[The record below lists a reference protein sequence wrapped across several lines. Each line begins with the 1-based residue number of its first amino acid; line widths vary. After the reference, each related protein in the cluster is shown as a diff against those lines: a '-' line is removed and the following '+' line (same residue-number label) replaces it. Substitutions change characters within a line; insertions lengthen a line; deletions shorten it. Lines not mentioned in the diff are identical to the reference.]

1 MALGKNVFT
10 MNRSADYISNK
21 KKISIIKI
29 IKAVI
34 ILALYLPIA
43 ACSGKRTAD
52 FSLAITQID
61 RMLEAGSIQQ
71 ASEEINLLW
80 KISRSRNE
88 WTKSLKRAYTVS
100 RASGDYELLREGAQ
114 RAHKSIPGVED
125 FSALLVYGLLRTGR
139 YEQALQVSGET
150 LKKQKWFTLIDE
162 AYFWGGQMDN
172 PDVDTGG
179 LLLAL
184 LESDDPLAFARAAQI
199 FEDDRL
205 SLDAALLSMY
215 HGKVDDAYN
224 FIFPVRDAFAEP
236 FMFIAYDSGKYK
248 EALEAF
254 DQLRKSGRR
263 GDAELLLF
271 GTDLFYLAND
281 LPSAYEFGFHLIKTD
296 PMYSWIPFINVSS
309 LLLKIDDLETAMRLI
324 ETGSGLYPKNRDLEL
339 ARIKTTIA
347 IGNIESAQE
356 MVGNFRKNF
365 GDDVNVVLLAYE
377 LSQGRESIQRFESL
391 LWELYLKEPGNYK
404 NARYL
409 ASFLL
414 SIRDMKG
421 LDYLIDVFVEH
432 NGNMEWTFFCKGIT
446 ASVLADDTAGL
457 SNFNSALALKK
468 RWETLYNIAVLE
480 INRREYEQALDN
492 LRKAE
497 IMLDWTEDSAL
508 NRAVIRIR
516 IASTLYKMGDLEA
529 AVRETRYA
537 LDLDPGL
544 PEGRL
549 LLKILEASFQ

>member
-1 MALGKNVFT
+1 
-10 MNRSADYISNK
+10 MNRSIKNIACK
-21 KKISIIKI
+21 ASI
-29 IKAVI
+29 VF
-34 ILALYLPIA
+34 ALFLSIA

-52 FSLAITQID
+52 FSLAINQID
-61 RMLEAGSIQQ
+61 RLLEAGSIQQ
-71 ASEEINLLW
+71 ASGEINLLW
-80 KISRSRNE
+80 KVSRSRDE
-88 WTKSLKRAYTVS
+88 WTKALKRAYAVG
-100 RASGDYELLREGAQ
+100 RASGDYELLRDGAQ

-139 YEQALQVSGET
+139 YEQAIEVSRET
-150 LKKQKWFTLIDE
+150 LKNEKWFSLINE
-162 AYFWGGQMDN
+162 AYFWEGQIEN
-172 PDVDTGG
+172 REANAGRGG

-199 FEDDRL
+199 FDDDRL

-224 FIFPVRDAFAEP
+224 FIFPIHDNFEEP
-236 FMFIAYDSGKYK
+236 FMFIAYDSGKYE
-248 EALEAF
+248 EALAAL
-254 DQLRKSGRR
+254 DLLRKSGQS
-263 GDAELLLF
+263 GNSELLLF

-281 LPSAYEFGFHLIKTD
+281 LSSAYEFGFHLIKTD

-309 LLLKIDDLETAMRLI
+309 LLLKTNDFETATRLI
-324 ETGSGLYPKNRDLEL
+324 ETGSDLYPMNRNLEL
-339 ARIKTTIA
+339 ARIKTAIA
-347 IGNIESAQE
+347 TGKIESAEE
-356 MVGNFRKNF
+356 MIEIFRRDF
-365 GDDVNVVLLAYE
+365 GDDVNVVLLAYQ
-377 LSQGRESIQRFESL
+377 LSRGRESIQRFESR
-391 LWELYLKEPGNYK
+391 LWELYLKEPDNYK

-446 ASVLADDTAGL
+446 ASVLSDNMAGL
-457 SNFNSALALKK
+457 SNFNSALDLKQ
-468 RWETLYNIAVLE
+468 RWETLYNIAVLQ
-480 INRREYEQALDN
+480 IDRRDYDQALDN

-497 IMLDWTEDSAL
+497 FMLDWSEASGS

-516 IASTLYKMGDLEA
+516 IAGTLYKMGDLEA
-529 AVRETRYA
+529 AVREARYA

-549 LLKILEASFQ
+549 LLKMLEESFQ